1 VFQVPPEQRRRDGRS
16 RRVDKLWSHNNEDWR
31 IVGTYVGCILKGD
44 KPADLPV
51 QQPSNSNSSSTFKPQ
66 GCSG

>member
-1 VFQVPPEQRRRDGRS
+1 
-16 RRVDKLWSHNNEDWR
+16 
-31 IVGTYVGCILKGD
+31 VGTYVGCILKGD